1 MRIAILALLAA
12 LTIGCAT
19 KASPTST
26 EVAQAVTASAQAS
39 KAPKTVHSCGA
50 KTKAGGTCTRH
61 VKAEGL
67 RCWQHQGK

>member
-1 MRIAILALLAA
+1 MKLTIIALLAA

-19 KASPTST
+19 KASTTPTQT
-26 EVAQAVTASAQAS
+26 EKAVTASMQAS
-39 KAPKTVHSCGA
+39 KSPKTVHLCGA